1 VTHLRQDASTT
12 RPPASVAGG
21 HRETTATGRHVL
33 ETGGNAADAAVA
45 MVLVACVAETV
56 FTGIAGGGFAIY
68 FDAASSTVSCLDFF
82 VTVPGLD
89 GRKSAQP
96 PSLTIDF
103 GGQPVQYAYGPAT
116 VAVPGLP
123 AGVEHLHGR
132 WGSLPWR
139 DVVEPAATLATE
151 GSSFSAEH
159 SAVLDTIAPAMLLG
173 DGAAAYAP
181 DGRYLVGGEKL
192 RHPGLD
198 HTLRI
203 LRDEGSGPFYDGPI
217 AAAIADAVGS
227 DGPLGAEDLRAYQV
241 HESEPRVVEFAG
253 HRVHSR
259 GDDIDD
265 LLGTLVALGDVEAD
279 RGALARRLVQVLRA
293 VPRRA
298 ETTNVAAVDRYGNAC
313 AVTTSLG
320 LASGVW
326 LADYGLHLNSM
337 LGESELIRGVAAP
350 GTRLGSMMSPLTVL
364 DDDGLRLVAGAAGGS
379 RIRSALVQ
387 VLLHVLV
394 EDMPLTAAIG
404 AARLNPVPG
413 LVHAEP
419 GLPEE
424 VLAAL
429 DGERVSVRA
438 ARDAYFGGVSGI
450 DRDGPGADPRRGGH
464 AELARP

>member
-1 VTHLRQDASTT
+1 
-12 RPPASVAGG
+12 
-21 HRETTATGRHVL
+21 VL
-33 ETGGNAADAAVA
+33 EAGGNAADAAVS

-56 FTGIAGGGFAIY
+56 FTGVAGGGFAVY
-68 FDAASSTVSCLDFF
+68 YDAASSTVSCLDFF

-89 GRKSAQP
+89 GGPSPDP
-96 PSLTIDF
+96 PTLTINF

-123 AGVEHLHGR
+123 AGVECLHHR
-132 WGSLPWR
+132 WGTMPWR
-139 DVVEPAATLATE
+139 DVVEPAVTLAAE

-173 DGAAAYAP
+173 DGAAVYAP
-181 DGRYLVGGEKL
+181 DGRYLAGGEKL

-198 HTLRI
+198 RTLCI
-203 LRDEGSGPFYDGPI
+203 LRDEGSVPFYDGPI
-217 AAAIADAVGS
+217 ATAIADAVGS
-227 DGPLGAEDLRAYQV
+227 DGPLGVGDLRAYQV

-259 GDDIDD
+259 GDDLDD
-265 LLGTLVALGDVEAD
+265 LLGTLLALGDVESDQATV
-279 RGALARRLVQVLRA
+279 ARRLVRVLRA
-293 VPRRA
+293 APRRA
-298 ETTNVAAVDRYGNAC
+298 ETTNVAAVDRLGNAC

-337 LGESELIRGVAAP
+337 LGESELIRGPVTP

-364 DDDGLRLVAGAAGGS
+364 DEDGLRLVAGAAGGS

-413 LVHAEP
+413 AVHAEP
-419 GLPEE
+419 GLPDE

-429 DGERVSVRA
+429 ADERVLVRA

-450 DRDGPGADPRRGGH
+450 DRYGPGADPRRGGH
-464 AELARP
+464 AELARR